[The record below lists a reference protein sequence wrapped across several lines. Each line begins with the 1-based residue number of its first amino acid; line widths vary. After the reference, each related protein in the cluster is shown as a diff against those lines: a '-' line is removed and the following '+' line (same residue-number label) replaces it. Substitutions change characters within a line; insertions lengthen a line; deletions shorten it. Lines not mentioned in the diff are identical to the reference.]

1 MGEENRL
8 SAGIKCKMQEVILE
22 VIALELSYARIN
34 LKPRKFAS
42 NLESF
47 VSSKALTF
55 ENLFRITEDVG
66 VLRILGPILI
76 YFNHIL
82 AKVFRYI
89 MLWIK

>member
-1 MGEENRL
+1 MNLLYNLKFRKVIVEVTFGEENRL

-47 VSSKALTF
+47 MSSKALPF
-55 ENLFRITEDVG
+55 ENLFGIIENVK
-66 VLRILGPILI
+66 VLRILGP
-76 YFNHIL
+76 F
-82 AKVFRYI
+82 
-89 MLWIK
+89 